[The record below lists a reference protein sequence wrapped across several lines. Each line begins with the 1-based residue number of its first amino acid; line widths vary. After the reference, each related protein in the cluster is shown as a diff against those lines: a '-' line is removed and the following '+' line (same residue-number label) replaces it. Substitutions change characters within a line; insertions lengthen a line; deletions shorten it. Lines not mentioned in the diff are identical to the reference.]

1 MQSSNILYTYIYNI
15 FVTSLQKVATTLD
28 SMLFVIYSRA
38 VKEKN
43 HKGILILENVFYFSE
58 KKKEVDVINC
68 SQENYC
74 VNIS

>member
-1 MQSSNILYTYIYNI
+1 M
-15 FVTSLQKVATTLD
+15 TSLQKVATSYWPHQLD
-28 SMLFVIYSRA
+28 FMVFYGYTWA
-38 VKEKN
+38 EKEKN